1 MVNIKN
7 FSNELNILI
16 IQRRLDTLQL
26 KGFEQERTQEA
37 PGGGCLSIAKNWCSS
52 CRDCFNQHLKNK
64 PSIEMSAEEIIN
76 EVKKNPFNEG
86 IILGGLEWFNQID
99 DMKVL
104 MKTAAD
110 SGLKIMVYT
119 GFPIIKDESIFK
131 ECSKKVDTYLKIGP
145 YVEKLPQIEMY
156 GIVLASNNQKIIKY

>member
-1 MVNIKN
+1 MKI
-7 FSNELNILI
+7 
-16 IQRRLDTLQL
+16 
-26 KGFEQERTQEA
+26 KGFEHERTQDA
-37 PGGGCLSIAKNWCSS
+37 PFMGCLIIANNCFNNCKK
-52 CRDCFNQHLKNK
+52 CFNQHLKNK

-104 MKTAAD
+104 METAAN

-119 GFPIIKDESIFK
+119 GFPVIEDESIFK
-131 ECSKKVDTYLKIGP
+131 ECAKKVDTYLKIGP

>member
-1 MVNIKN
+1 MRYNKIRKMDIADGPGVRVSIFFQGCAFHCKN
-7 FSNELNILI
+7 
-16 IQRRLDTLQL
+16 
-26 KGFEQERTQEA
+26 
-37 PGGGCLSIAKNWCSS
+37 
-52 CRDCFNQHLKNK
+52 CFNQHLKNK

-104 MKTAAD
+104 MKTAAN

-119 GFPIIKDESIFK
+119 GFSVIEDESIFK
-131 ECSKKVDTYLKIGP
+131 ECAKKVDTYLKIGP